1 MTPLS
6 LGLLLFSQVALVAGQ
21 IFLKKGMKEVDRK
34 PRRRGRVLARVGAGI
49 VLLTV
54 WFLVWMGLLQKL
66 DISYVF
72 PFQGLCPVL
81 MVFAARILLRER
93 VDWRTSLGVAL
104 IAAGTVLVAMT
115 PPRSAGP

>member
-21 IFLKKGMKEVDRK
+21 VFLKKGMNELDLR
-34 PRRRGRVLARVGAGI
+34 PRRRSRVFAGLGAGLL
-49 VLLTV
+49 LLTV

-72 PFQGLCPVL
+72 PFQGIGPVL
-81 MVFAARILLRER
+81 IVFAGRVFLRER
-93 VDWRTSLGVAL
+93 IDWRTWLGVAL

-115 PPRSAGP
+115 PPAGS